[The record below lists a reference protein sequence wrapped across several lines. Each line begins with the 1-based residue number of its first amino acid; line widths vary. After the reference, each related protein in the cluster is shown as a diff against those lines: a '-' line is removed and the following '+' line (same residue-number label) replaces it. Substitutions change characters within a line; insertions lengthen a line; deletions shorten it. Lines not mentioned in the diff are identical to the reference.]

1 MMGDDFDPIFTKK
14 EVLVTH
20 IHKKEGPEYN
30 DSIEIGAPSKG
41 GSIKIYLNIG
51 DPVDAERRIKEG
63 MRLRKL
69 ALSLYQEVQS

>member
-1 MMGDDFDPIFTKK
+1 M
-14 EVLVTH
+14 VTH

-30 DSIEIGAPSKG
+30 DSIEIGATSKG
-41 GSIKIYLNIG
+41 GSIKIYLNTG
-51 DPVDAERRIKEG
+51 DPVESERRIKEG